1 MRAAILLSVLF
12 LICGVAAFFGVPAVH
27 IDGQPVL
34 GVRGFA
40 TALIAAAIPPLVV
53 FGWRKIFAK

>member
-1 MRAAILLSVLF
+1 MRAAVLLSSLF

-34 GVRGFA
+34 GVGGF
-40 TALIAAAIPPLVV
+40 LIALVSAAIPPIVV
-53 FGWRKIFAK
+53 FGWRKISAK